1 MNFGTIAQLRMG
13 LRHGWNEAELET
25 GFLFPSP
32 PRETDTSVQV
42 RILYDTRDSVAL
54 PTRGAFLNARYVES
68 RDWLDGEQDY
78 SLFETVF
85 LRAFRV
91 RREGDSL
98 SLIIGAADTLS
109 GELPLSQDIQ
119 LGGIRTFP
127 GLRPGELRGDR
138 YWFAGSTY
146 GWRLFDTQRLF
157 GGGMYA
163 GLRFQA
169 GRMDHGIDATLD
181 GETLL
186 GARRLRLRSHA
197 DRPVRLVARLCGQR
211 QLGAPV
217 HPRPPLERRLD
228 AGRAVL
234 IARGQFVRVAAGSLD
249 SRPTASR

>member
-1 MNFGTIAQLRMG
+1 MRKLPNVYRPYT
-13 LRHGWNEAELET
+13 
-25 GFLFPSP
+25 
-32 PRETDTSVQV
+32 ETDTSVHV
-42 RILYDTRDSVAL
+42 RFLYDTRDSVGL
-54 PTRGAFLNARYVES
+54 PTRGAFLNTRYVES

-85 LRAFRV
+85 LRAFTV

-98 SLIIGAADTLS
+98 SLIIGATDTLS

-146 GWRLFDTQRLF
+146 RWRLLDTQPLF
-157 GGGMYA
+157 GGALYA
-163 GLRFQA
+163 GLRLQG

-186 GARRLRLRSHA
+186 GLSGSIGGRTPIGPFELSLGYVDIGSWELQFSLG
-197 DRPVRLVARLCGQR
+197 RPLSEGSM
-211 QLGAPV
+211 
-217 HPRPPLERRLD
+217 LD
-228 AGRAVL
+228 EL
-234 IARGQFVRVAAGSLD
+234 H
-249 SRPTASR
+249 